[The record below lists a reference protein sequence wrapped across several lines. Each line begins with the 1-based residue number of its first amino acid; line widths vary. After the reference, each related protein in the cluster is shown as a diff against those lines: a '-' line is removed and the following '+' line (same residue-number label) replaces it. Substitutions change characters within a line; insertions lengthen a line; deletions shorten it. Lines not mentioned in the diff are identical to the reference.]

1 MMNRLKAQAGTPTSP
16 EKDEFGRIIQFSGTG
31 FKEAGD
37 IITYAKKT
45 GTFGQ
50 AGDIISYGSSSVKPA
65 APKPIDPHSAKNRV
79 FTMDETTLPGDL
91 LIRKSGLPIKSRMAA
106 LIRQRSLDMAGLMM
120 DFLKRPGFSRLPQR
134 GFAMVDIPTFRR
146 CLCYAFGEQWS
157 SLAMTTPEF
166 LETYSPYIVREQT
179 ESGDA
184 LVSWKA
190 FCTDILKFA
199 GVDKGDLGYLKAEA
213 DFEDRMSVANA
224 EQDLLTAEQK
234 AELQKVIDAEF
245 SHDIET
251 EEEAQQ
257 AVLKDIERVTGAR
270 SVAVTRYGS
279 YEAKLHGRNALG
291 VIKQGEFD
299 QIGQSDEEAA
309 AIRRAQGINADGSR
323 VKSVNTQISGQT
335 HEFRADGSIEISGEE
350 AVYDAKKAANATSY
364 SASAQASLGGKSAA
378 QTGALSDT
386 SAVAKQRE
394 EAAAAE
400 ARRQA
405 KALKFQQMMQAKFG
419 TEVENQLDADDD
431 HTAAAINTSTYFQDR
446 QNEKFFTDKKAPP
459 PSGGY
464 AKVTKTNFAYGF
476 HGTHQA
482 TQLE

>member
-1 MMNRLKAQAGTPTSP
+1 MMNRLKATPATHTPP

-50 AGDIISYGSSSVKPA
+50 AGQIISYGKSSVPPP
-65 APKPIDPHSAKNRV
+65 APKPIDTNSAKNRV
-79 FTMDETTLPGDL
+79 FSMDEATLPGDL
-91 LIRKSGLPIKSRMAA
+91 LVRKSGLPIKSRMAA
-106 LIRQRSLDMAGLMM
+106 LIRQRSLDLPGLMM

-134 GFAMVDIPTFRR
+134 GFAFVDIPTFRR
-146 CLCYAFGEQWS
+146 CLCYALGEQWS
-157 SLAMTTPEF
+157 SLGMTTPEF
-166 LETYSPYIVREQT
+166 METYSPYIVREQT

-190 FCTDILKFA
+190 YCTDIMKYA

-213 DFEDRMSVANA
+213 DLEDRMSVANA
-224 EQDLLTAEQK
+224 EQSLLTDEQR

-257 AVLKDIERVTGAR
+257 SVLKDVERVTGAR

-279 YEAKLHGRNALG
+279 YEAKLHGRNTLG

-299 QIGQSDEEAA
+299 SIGQSDEEAA
-309 AIRRAQGINADGSR
+309 AMRRAQGINADGSR

-335 HEFRADGSIEISGEE
+335 HEFRADGSIEVSGEE
-350 AVYDAKKAANATSY
+350 AVYDAKKAASATSY
-364 SASAQASLGGKSAA
+364 SASAQASLGGKSMG
-378 QTGALSDT
+378 QTGALSNT

-419 TEVENQLDADDD
+419 KEVENQLEADDD
-431 HTAAAINTSTYFQDR
+431 QDAAAANTSTYFADSQK
-446 QNEKFFTDKKAPP
+446 EAFFTDKKAPP

-464 AKVTKTNFAYGF
+464 AKTTETNFKYGY

-482 TQLE
+482 VRLE